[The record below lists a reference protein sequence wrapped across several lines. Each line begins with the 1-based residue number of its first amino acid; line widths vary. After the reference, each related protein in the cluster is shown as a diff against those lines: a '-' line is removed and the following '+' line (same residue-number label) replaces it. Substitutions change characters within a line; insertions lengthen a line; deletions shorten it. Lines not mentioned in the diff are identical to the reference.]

1 MIRGLL
7 PFALAMWLFFV
18 GLYGIVTSR
27 NLVHIVV
34 CLSVVQSST
43 YVLLL
48 EVGYRAGAT
57 PTISVRWRADPHG
70 QGERRTPGRRHLRAP
85 RCGRRAGRI
94 RWEGETLVRRRVRD
108 RRRRCNACAHCRA
121 APAGE
126 APPGDPL

>member
-57 PTISVRWRADPHG
+57 
-70 QGERRTPGRRHLRAP
+70 AP
-85 RCGRRAGRI
+85 I
-94 RWEGETLVRRRVRD
+94 FKDV
-108 RRRRCNACAHCRA
+108 
-121 APAGE
+121 
-126 APPGDPL
+126 PPGTRAVDPVVQALVLTDIVIGVTVAALLLALDVQAHKEARSLDPDDLRPMAG